1 MASVH
6 DLLESIHL
14 ILPLRPSLEQQHLD
28 IFTRAKGPDQQ
39 LCPSTLQ
46 PWDNG
51 LPHLV
56 SGWSH
61 ARAGMKG
68 DWGNGF
74 LEVVTAYKPLEK
86 IVHQVLIPT
95 FVFPGYAQADS
106 KTL

>member
-28 IFTRAKGPDQQ
+28 IFTSAKDPDQQ

-51 LPHLV
+51 LLLLI

-61 ARAGMKG
+61 GRAGMKR

-74 LEVVTAYKPLEK
+74 LEIVTAYKTLEE
-86 IVHQVLIPT
+86 IVDPDLNPT
-95 FVFPGYAQADS
+95 FVFPGAGQADS